1 MRHSKYPS
9 LLLFLLA
16 GIVLTGCSQKDKSE
30 RVISF
35 DRNLVNTQKAE
46 LVCQISEESAFLG
59 NITNFTILNDTSF
72 VVLDDKGA
80 YLYHT
85 SGTFKKRFGTSGRAS
100 GEMIR
105 PSYVY
110 ATSNLVYIW
119 CSTLMKFLI
128 FDHEA
133 NFKKELAGFKRAV
146 SKFVVDSS
154 DQILYIYTSGFLN
167 ETETKKLD
175 VIDVYNIA
183 ENSSKKYGERGPEDE
198 VLYAFA
204 KAAGLCID
212 KNRLIY
218 LHPGNLIIY
227 NLDLGSD
234 KTIRY
239 RIDDKAFHTTE
250 ITVPIRSIMEDYL
263 KLRDYLY
270 KNSIVTDLYSNN
282 DQFVIISEIGEYA
295 LPEPGGQSL
304 VTQNRKVKLY
314 ILNRSFKPDRT
325 ILYDFIS
332 HTNLVVYSNSL
343 YFIDR
348 TIEGDDLTLNLMRF
362 PLSESKQTKSS
373 DISAAAL

>member
-1 MRHSKYPS
+1 MMQHSKYPS
-9 LLLFLLA
+9 ILLSLFA
-16 GIVLTGCSQKDKSE
+16 GIVLTGCGQKDKSE

-46 LVCQISEESAFLG
+46 LVCQISEKSAFLG

-72 VVLDDKGA
+72 VILDSKGA

-85 SGTFKKRFGTSGRAS
+85 SGAFKKRFGTSGRAS
-100 GEMIR
+100 GEMIS

-110 ATSNLVYIW
+110 ATSDLVYIW
-119 CSTLMKFLI
+119 CASLMKFLI

-133 NFKKELAGFKRAV
+133 NFKKELTGFKRAT

-167 ETETKKLD
+167 ETETKKFD

-183 ENSSKKYGERGPEDE
+183 ENSSKKYGEQSPEDM
-198 VLYAFA
+198 VMNSWQ
-204 KAAGLCID
+204 KAVGLCID

-227 NLDLGSD
+227 DLDLSSD
-234 KTIRY
+234 KTVRY
-239 RIDDKAFHTTE
+239 KIDDKAFNTTE
-250 ITVPIRSIMEDYL
+250 ITSPVRSIMENYP
-263 KLRDYLY
+263 KMREYLY
-270 KNSIVTDLYSNN
+270 NNSVVTNLHKDGN
-282 DQFVIISEIGEYA
+282 QFIIISEIGEYA
-295 LPEPGGQSL
+295 FPEQSGQAL
-304 VTQNRKVKLY
+304 NTQNRKVKLY
-314 ILNRSFKPDRT
+314 ILNRSFKPDHT

-348 TIEGDDLTLNLMRF
+348 TIERDDLTLNLMRF
-362 PLSESKQTKSS
+362 PLSESK
-373 DISAAAL
+373 